1 MSQEREYED
10 SVALSENTG
19 KKKAERGEI
28 AANSA
33 RFPAGLLFFHAGQ
46 TAPLEKRILHLLG
59 QLGGSLMKAVAVQK
73 EGELLRQL
81 NGMLEK
87 ARCVFVVS
95 GAPGV
100 APEAA
105 EPVFRALGAKLT
117 PEGEPKGIFTLSGKH
132 KRGYLPESR
141 EKVICLLPD
150 DDGEAEGMLRE
161 AGRRLSEKF
170 SLSYAEEKPAFL
182 DQKREEETLRSFFAQ
197 RDGFPR
203 IPV

>member
-19 KKKAERGEI
+19 KKKAGRGEI
-28 AANSA
+28 AENSA

-46 TAPLEKRILHLLG
+46 TAPLEKGVLHLLG
-59 QLGGSLMKAVAVQK
+59 QLGGSLMKAAAVQE

-81 NGMLEK
+81 NSMLEK

-95 GAPGV
+95 GAPGGV
-100 APEAA
+100 PEAA

-117 PEGEPKGIFTLSGKH
+117 PEGEPKGIFTLLGKH

-150 DDGEAEGMLRE
+150 DDGEAEGMLIE

-170 SLSYAEEKPAFL
+170 SLSYAEEKPVFL

-197 RDGFPR
+197 RDGFPG

>member
-19 KKKAERGEI
+19 KKKAGRGEI
-28 AANSA
+28 AENSA

-46 TAPLEKRILHLLG
+46 TAPLEKGVLHLLG
-59 QLGGSLMKAVAVQK
+59 QLGGSLMKAAAVQE

-95 GAPGV
+95 GAPGGV
-100 APEAA
+100 PEAA

-117 PEGEPKGIFTLSGKH
+117 PEGEPKGIFTLLGKH

-150 DDGEAEGMLRE
+150 DDGEAEGMLIE
-161 AGRRLSEKF
+161 AGRRPSEKF
-170 SLSYAEEKPAFL
+170 SLSYAEEKPVFL

-197 RDGFPR
+197 RDGFPG